1 MPGTRENRRPS
12 VSSRR
17 AGTSST
23 GPANGPAGTVRAEQ
37 PYRQCVRTARH
48 SHQRGR
54 SGRQPALSLRY
65 SARAAGAHADTPSG
79 SLTSGT
85 HRPPSNFTKGKHR
98 PSPSDRRS
106 RESIP
111 TFPSDTDKRRN
122 GTHWPRLYRRTP
134 NAVGLSA
141 RSDAGSQAPRPH
153 RGQAQPHRGRP
164 GPAQTRGPRNPT
176 ETDRAIRPAAAEGR
190 TAAPTRS
197 APSRPPPA
205 ARPASPGAAARAG
218 SRGQTKGR
226 RTDRWQNGGDTR
238 ARGAGTA
245 RLSPPQPPSPPPGA
259 AHLRA
264 MDARQVPAGRAP
276 LRSPRL
282 GCPSPPG
289 LASLQGQ
296 KPMSRR
302 SERHGPRFE
311 LTRLPRG
318 EALHSGGS
326 QPASIRER
334 EGPGEPRAAR
344 SGARPRRPGAEG
356 SAAARAA
363 PTAARGAPPGPIS
376 VARLSRA
383 FPSHALSQ
391 TPHEYSRRARCL
403 SA

>member
-1 MPGTRENRRPS
+1 MAAAVQTNAERRRPLCTIGRRLAS
-12 VSSRR
+12 TPAPQGAGPTPSRATRPR
-17 AGTSST
+17 ADTRTPQSDRDGQSD
-23 GPANGPAGTVRAEQ
+23 PA
-37 PYRQCVRTARH
+37 
-48 SHQRGR
+48 RGR
-54 SGRQPALSLRY
+54 G
-65 SARAAGAHADTPSG
+65 GTNG
-79 SLTSGT
+79 GT
-85 HRPPSNFTKGKHR
+85 HPLRPVP
-98 PSPSDRRS
+98 
-106 RESIP
+106 
-111 TFPSDTDKRRN
+111 
-122 GTHWPRLYRRTP
+122 
-134 NAVGLSA
+134 
-141 RSDAGSQAPRPH
+141 
-153 RGQAQPHRGRP
+153 
-164 GPAQTRGPRNPT
+164 
-176 ETDRAIRPAAAEGR
+176 
-190 TAAPTRS
+190 
-197 APSRPPPA
+197 PPPA

>member
-1 MPGTRENRRPS
+1 MPTRRPGPSRVERTDPPRTSQRGSIGPHPPTDGVENRFPHFPQTR
-12 VSSRR
+12 
-17 AGTSST
+17 
-23 GPANGPAGTVRAEQ
+23 
-37 PYRQCVRTARH
+37 
-48 SHQRGR
+48 
-54 SGRQPALSLRY
+54 
-65 SARAAGAHADTPSG
+65 
-79 SLTSGT
+79 
-85 HRPPSNFTKGKHR
+85 TKGGTEPIGR
-98 PSPSDRRS
+98 GC
-106 RESIP
+106 
-111 TFPSDTDKRRN
+111 TDE
-122 GTHWPRLYRRTP
+122 RRTP
-134 NAVGLSA
+134 SA
-141 RSDAGSQAPRPH
+141 SLHDRTPARKHPGPTGGRPNPIAGDPAPRRH
-153 RGQAQPHRGRP
+153 AD
-164 GPAQTRGPRNPT
+164 PAIRQRRTERSGPRPRRD
-176 ETDRAIRPAAAEGR
+176 ERRHPPAPPRPA
-190 TAAPTRS
+190 
-197 APSRPPPA
+197 PPPA